1 MINSPDKQVIRMT
14 TQAVRQYTSME
25 AIAIFTTS
33 EIITIHTFT
42 RHKYKQW
49 QNNLQN
55 QTWSP

>member
-42 RHKYKQW
+42 RIYK
-49 QNNLQN
+49 
-55 QTWSP
+55 T